1 MPMIGMGA
9 DISALIDA
17 TVAGDSKQ
25 IITTS
30 RALLRR
36 GAPAA
41 VLLGRVGMIAAHGDT
56 DGHAILILNAAAGL
70 SRWLNA
76 LPRNPEEDPGSHERE
91 LPLLVQALV
100 ATAAEVRAGQ
110 AAHETYPE
118 PFFPSELPEGGTVS
132 EKMHDAIYGNDAV
145 LVERLLFG
153 LYGTGADYR
162 TMQVRIYD
170 GISTTFQNAGHPLIF
185 AVRGTQL
192 LDTVEWEDRV
202 PNILHWLTPHL
213 PLHGDEPAWV
223 NSVRTFLADPGHS
236 LASLRTRLADPKEE
250 SALPLRRLLP
260 SNADAT
266 QVCQG
271 VYDALIKGGASAR
284 GVGSVIALAAA
295 DTMELVSDADRDAFV
310 RAAHGLLFSA
320 AVRLVF
326 TEVQDLEALPLL
338 FTSAAFINAL
348 RKELGEQGTTA
359 QTQPTAA
366 RSATLGGGLI
376 ASALLA
382 TLSQQLQ
389 AQDLA
394 GSLATARRY
403 FQLGHDKRALWA
415 TIGLAAA
422 QADAAADQGHTL
434 QIVHAAGEEFM
445 AWPATLP
452 DTNIDG
458 FLQVALRAVVF
469 AKRNELVAVL

>member
-17 TVAGDSKQ
+17 TVGGDSNQ
-25 IITTS
+25 IITTA
-30 RALLRR
+30 RALLRQ

-41 VLLGRVGMIAAHGDT
+41 VLLARVGMIAAHGDS
-56 DGHAILILNAAAGL
+56 DGHGILIINAAAEL
-70 SRWLNA
+70 SRWLNV
-76 LPRNPEEDPGSHERE
+76 LPRNPAEDPRSRERE

-100 ATAAEVRAGQ
+100 ATAAAVSAGQ
-110 AAHETYPE
+110 AAHDTYPE
-118 PFFPSELPEGGTVS
+118 PFFPSELPEGETVN
-132 EKMHDAIYGNDAV
+132 EKMHEAIYGNDAA

-170 GISTTFQNAGHPLIF
+170 GISTTFQNDGHPLIF

-192 LDTVEWEDRV
+192 LDAVEWGDRA

-213 PLHGDEPAWV
+213 PLHGDEPVWV

-236 LASLRTRLADPKEE
+236 LDSYRTRLAAPKEE

-260 SNADAT
+260 SNADTT

-271 VYDALIKGGASAR
+271 VYDALIKRGASAR

-326 TEVQDLEALPLL
+326 TQVQDPEALPLL
-338 FTSAAFINAL
+338 FTSAAFFNTL
-348 RKELGEQGTTA
+348 CKELREQGTAA
-359 QTQPTAA
+359 QTQPVA
-366 RSATLGGGLI
+366 RSASFGGGLI
-376 ASALLA
+376 ASALLE

-394 GSLATARRY
+394 GSLSTARRY
-403 FQLGHDKRALWA
+403 LQLGHDKRALWA
-415 TIGLAAA
+415 IIGLAAA

-434 QIVHAAGEEFM
+434 QIAHAAGEEFM

-452 DTNIDG
+452 DINIDG

-469 AKRNELVAVL
+469 AKRNTLVAGL